1 MVNDSI
7 FESSMDKGKQNQL
20 PIPIVFEAKNF
31 YFKNGRLKYC
41 PPLLSPSHN
50 IQEVPKTKKSHFETR
65 FENLR
70 FLNKVVIQ
78 FFKKNKF

>member
-20 PIPIVFEAKNF
+20 PIPIVFEARNF

-50 IQEVPKTKKSHFETR
+50 I
-65 FENLR
+65 
-70 FLNKVVIQ
+70 
-78 FFKKNKF
+78 